1 MTDIDLYRYSLVAAI
16 PLMLFFG
23 GVFVFRKFS
32 DAPAYR
38 RYAAARRR
46 IGLALFLLSL
56 NYMVHLLATPRSSA
70 PEWGVFLNVSTY
82 YLVVWLFASSLLS
95 LLTPN
100 FNSPRRDRINV
111 GLWLL
116 FSSISAIALWLLPHG
131 TPHIVVDVAF
141 AFSLLLF
148 TLHHA
153 FSLIRTYN
161 HAVWLLDSYHS
172 DDVAAYIRWMS
183 VFMWLAV
190 GYGLAQ
196 GVFTFLPDR
205 YVFIWILSSI
215 PFYCYAYISYTNY
228 VMAVKLVDEAIEDE
242 AVEPTLVESDSPAT
256 ASETEAQ
263 TDSSA
268 IDPTLERQ
276 LETWIEQ
283 RNFARQGVTIAQMA
297 REVGSNRTYLS
308 TYINRRYGVAFR
320 DWINALRLDYAKHLL
335 ATQPDLNINDV
346 AQRTGYLSLSNF
358 SRLFTASEGT
368 SPGRWR
374 KDKR

>member
-16 PLMLFFG
+16 PLMLFMG
-23 GVFVFRKFS
+23 GIFVLRNFS
-32 DAPAYR
+32 TAPAYR

-46 IGLALFLLSL
+46 IGLALILLSL
-56 NYMVHLLATPRSSA
+56 NYIVHLLATPRLSA

-95 LLTPN
+95 LLTPS
-100 FNSPRRDRINV
+100 FNSPRRDRANV

-116 FSSISAIALWLLPHG
+116 FSSISAVALWLLPHG
-131 TPHIVVDVAF
+131 APHIVVDVAF

-153 FSLIRTYN
+153 LNLIRTYK

-228 VMAVKLVDEAIEDE
+228 VMAVKLVDEAIEE
-242 AVEPTLVESDSPAT
+242 ETEEPLPVEKNDST
-256 ASETEAQ
+256 IASETHSPTAPSAADPLLDGKLEEWIAQ
-263 TDSSA
+263 GK
-268 IDPTLERQ
+268 
-276 LETWIEQ
+276 
-283 RNFARQGVTIAQMA
+283 FARQGVTIAQLA
-297 REVGSNRTYLS
+297 QEIGSNRTYLS
-308 TYINRRYGVAFR
+308 TYINRQYSMSFR
-320 DWINALRLDYAKHLL
+320 DWINALRLDYAKRLL
-335 ATQPDLNINDV
+335 TTQPDLTVNDV
-346 AQRTGYLSLSNF
+346 AQRAGYLSLSNF
-358 SRLFTASEGT
+358 SRLFTASEGVP
-368 SPGRWR
+368 PGRWR
-374 KDKR
+374 KEKG